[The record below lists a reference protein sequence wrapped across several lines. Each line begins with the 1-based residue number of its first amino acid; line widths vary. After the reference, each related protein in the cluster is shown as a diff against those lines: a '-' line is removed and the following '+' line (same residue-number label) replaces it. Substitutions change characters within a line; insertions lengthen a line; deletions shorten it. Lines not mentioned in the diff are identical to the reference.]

1 MKRFFI
7 IVAVAMLFASCSQN
21 YNELKL
27 STIAQK
33 ETKMT
38 QEERARKVVM
48 DMLNRIDPQT
58 RGSVRKI
65 VGVEFISFEQIFG
78 GKSRTESD
86 SIDWRP
92 NPTRQPGFIIVDFED
107 STGFAVVA
115 PFPGVEG
122 EIFPGIGNEEN
133 EDSEAVGLLAITD
146 SGNLTT
152 EEVLSYGDEWT
163 NNSGGNDDNSGS
175 SNENYSIS
183 GLDPESYLIY
193 LAVNYTNR
201 CYQHDG
207 TYVDRAPNSTTGF
220 YKRGPLLVT
229 EWSQRSPF
237 NNYFPS
243 FNEHE
248 LQVAGCTTI
257 AVAQMLTYL
266 KDISLEDCFNIS
278 SSTWENIEDVTCNCA
293 TTIHSDNT
301 AKMVKQ
307 IADKIQVTYRNDKNS
322 TSGSNENVK
331 NCFIDYGYS
340 VTTKKNVNLTK
351 RVGNIVNCININK
364 PVYISG
370 FSNSAGHAWV
380 IDGYMHN
387 SDSNDEGD
395 IDSYY
400 LHCNFGWGGS
410 SNGWYFMNIFNN
422 EDNDDYFLDN
432 DGYEVSF
439 DYYKNFYFIF
449 IN

>member
-1 MKRFFI
+1 MKRFFGI
-7 IVAVAMLFASCSQN
+7 FAVIALVFVGCSQN
-21 YNELKL
+21 FSEVKIENSSLTER
-27 STIAQK
+27 S
-33 ETKMT
+33 MT
-38 QEERARKVVM
+38 QEERARKVVL

-58 RGSVRKI
+58 RGYVRKI
-65 VGVEFISFEQIFG
+65 ASVEFITLEQMFG
-78 GKSRTESD
+78 SKSRGESD
-86 SIDWRP
+86 SISWELDP
-92 NPTRQPGFIIVDFED
+92 NPTKQPGLGIINFQD
-107 STGFAVVA
+107 STGYAIIDPGSLEQA
-115 PFPGVEG
+115 PDFTG
-122 EIFPGIGNEEN
+122 GNG
-133 EDSEAVGLLAITD
+133 DSEAVGLLAITD

-152 EEVLSYGDEWT
+152 DEVLSYGDEWT

-193 LAVNYTNR
+193 LAANYVNR

-207 TYVDRAPNSTTGF
+207 TYVERAPNSTTGF

-243 FNEHE
+243 FNEYE

-278 SSTWENIEDVTCNCA
+278 SSTWENIENVTCNCA

-307 IADKIQVTYRNDKNS
+307 IADKIRVTYRNDKNS

-340 VTTKKNVNLTK
+340 VTTKRNVNLTK
-351 RVGNIVNCININK
+351 RVGNIVNRININK

-370 FSNSAGHAWV
+370 FSNSVGHAWV

-387 SDSNDEGD
+387 SDSNGEGN